1 MSVLKEV
8 GRLCRLKLCLVEL
21 LDVEGN
27 WCHSGSSSGSM
38 WFLVLRTVA
47 RPQSAKGSR
56 SGGPWDGAKG
66 PRPWR
71 SEDTSRMT
79 VIFFGAS
86 EIQRFHLKDFR
97 KIQAFGGR
105 ILETPEQFPA
115 KHPSRASG
123 IFFWSRKAVEK
134 LHFGLIICW
143 VSREGAKKNPSTAQC
158 RKPSHHFLTADY
170 NELLAAVFA
179 GCGLAAR
186 CVFLGKRGQG

>member
-1 MSVLKEV
+1 M
-8 GRLCRLKLCLVEL
+8 
-21 LDVEGN
+21 
-27 WCHSGSSSGSM
+27 
-38 WFLVLRTVA
+38 
-47 RPQSAKGSR
+47 
-56 SGGPWDGAKG
+56 G

-71 SEDTSRMT
+71 SDDGENEG
-79 VIFFGAS
+79 V
-86 EIQRFHLKDFR
+86 EIQRFHLKDF
-97 KIQAFGGR
+97 KIKAFGVQ
-105 ILETPEQFPA
+105 ILETPEQKPA

-123 IFFWSRKAVEK
+123 IFLSRKAVEK

-143 VSREGAKKNPSTAQC
+143 VSREGAKKSPSTAHC